1 MYFFQKAG
9 SVEVKDLVDKF
20 KAYDELM
27 KEQGINQDVKYVE
40 SFTMADTTY
49 NLFTGNPISL
59 EDDPML
65 FFCYNNK
72 STFLFDSD
80 DKGDGEDEELVY
92 IYHDYI
98 KNEADINIMRGFY
111 ENTIALFESL
121 I

>member
-40 SFTMADTTY
+40 SFTLADTTY

-65 FFCYNNK
+65 FFCYNDS
-72 STFLFDSD
+72 STLL
-80 DKGDGEDEELVY
+80 DEENIVF
-92 IYHDYI
+92 IPHDFI